1 MKETILTKKERTI
14 VLKLV
19 DDCLPAKAV
28 ASDLNKSVH
37 TINNQIKGIY
47 RKMGIN
53 CIAQLSKK
61 YYTEKKEAKVIQ
73 MFTPQQKAA

>member
-1 MKETILTKKERTI
+1 MNQILTKKERTI

-28 ASDLNKSVH
+28 AADLKKSVH
-37 TINNQIKGIY
+37 TVNNQIKNIY
-47 RKMGIN
+47 RKMNIR
-53 CIAQLSKK
+53 CVAELSKK

-73 MFTPQQKAA
+73 MFPPQQKVA

>member
-1 MKETILTKKERTI
+1 MNQLTKKERTI

-19 DDCLPAKAV
+19 DDCLPAKAI
-28 ASDLNKSVH
+28 AKDLNKSVH
-37 TINNQIKGIY
+37 TVNNHIKGIY
-47 RKMGIN
+47 RKMNIN

-73 MFTPQQKAA
+73 MFPESTEKAA